1 MYVAWSWSTSLQGL
15 HILGKVNSKHAKA
28 DSRVRNEYDR
38 LKSLKSGEMQEIIST
53 DKQRMQD
60 SNSVLTLSLLKLI
73 YNLLENTV
81 LMLSVMSIFSKK
93 KK

>member
-1 MYVAWSWSTSLQGL
+1 MYVAWSRSTSLQGL
-15 HILGKVNSKHAKA
+15 HILGQVNSKHVKA

-53 DKQRMQD
+53 YKQRMQD
-60 SNSVLTLSLLKLI
+60 SNSVLKLSLLKFI

-81 LMLSVMSIFSKK
+81 LMLSVMSIFSKVMF
-93 KK
+93 